1 MMYHYQWVKLGTQEG
16 KARFGHPFRTS
27 RKIAKIRMWKLFRS
41 EDRLWA
47 SKTQRRCNGELNW
60 RAAGRSVRGR
70 RMGWSSKIQ
79 GMNGD
84 LFFSLLGVVQTHCRY
99 INGCH
104 KQEEEIC
111 DLPWDWTNF
120 LLVSVSGVLAA
131 TLNSGRLYC
140 IDWKM
145 ITWYC
150 FDDVSYWFDQKWCVP
165 QFIKKTKVKHHDSRG
180 SPAMFSDQPTTWTAG
195 SVN

>member
-16 KARFGHPFRTS
+16 HPSRMS

-104 KQEEEIC
+104 KQEEIR

-120 LLVSVSGVLAA
+120 LLPSICIWGVGSN
-131 TLNSGRLYC
+131 LNSGRLYC

-150 FDDVSYWFDQKWCVP
+150 FDDASYWFDQKWCVCVCVP
-165 QFIKKTKVKHHDSRG
+165 QFTANGKTS
-180 SPAMFSDQPTTWTAG
+180 W
-195 SVN
+195 

>member
-16 KARFGHPFRTS
+16 HPSRMS

-41 EDRLWA
+41 EVRLWA

-104 KQEEEIC
+104 KQEEIR

-120 LLVSVSGVLAA
+120 LLPSICIWGVGSN
-131 TLNSGRLYC
+131 LNSGRLYC

-150 FDDVSYWFDQKWCVP
+150 FDDASYWFDQKWCVCVRAS
-165 QFIKKTKVKHHDSRG
+165 IYSK
-180 SPAMFSDQPTTWTAG
+180 W
-195 SVN
+195 

>member
-16 KARFGHPFRTS
+16 KARFGHPSRTS

-104 KQEEEIC
+104 KQEEIR

-120 LLVSVSGVLAA
+120 LLPSICIWGVGSNPEFRQAVLY
-131 TLNSGRLYC
+131 RLKDDYLILFWWC
-140 IDWKM
+140 FILVWPKM
-145 ITWYC
+145 VCASIY
-150 FDDVSYWFDQKWCVP
+150 
-165 QFIKKTKVKHHDSRG
+165 
-180 SPAMFSDQPTTWTAG
+180 
-195 SVN
+195 